1 MRSICYDLLCVS
13 VFLMTCKPPL
23 YMGPEYIKYF
33 SDKTIDVSTSG
44 RVGGRGLVV
53 GETHLCPVVLKCVF
67 TACVQDELAR
77 DGRVTWIVEF
87 FANWSPECQS
97 FASVYA
103 DLSLK

>member
-1 MRSICYDLLCVS
+1 
-13 VFLMTCKPPL
+13 
-23 YMGPEYIKYF
+23 MGPEYIKYF

-44 RVGGRGLVV
+44 VDVCPGCRM
-53 GETHLCPVVLKCVF
+53 ESYHDLCG
-67 TACVQDELAR
+67 QDELER
-77 DGRVTWIVEF
+77 DSRVTWIVEY

>member
-1 MRSICYDLLCVS
+1 MRCCDLLCVS

-53 GETHLCPVVLKCVF
+53 GETHLGPVVLKCVF
-67 TACVQDELAR
+67 TVCVQDELAR